1 MRPLSRLIRYGIVL
15 AMSAVLLAALSSCAD
30 KNVEVK
36 PKGQVVVGGSVG
48 G

>member
-1 MRPLSRLIRYGIVL
+1 ML
-15 AMSAVLLAALSSCAD
+15 AMSIALLAALSGCAD
-30 KNVEVK
+30 KNVDVK